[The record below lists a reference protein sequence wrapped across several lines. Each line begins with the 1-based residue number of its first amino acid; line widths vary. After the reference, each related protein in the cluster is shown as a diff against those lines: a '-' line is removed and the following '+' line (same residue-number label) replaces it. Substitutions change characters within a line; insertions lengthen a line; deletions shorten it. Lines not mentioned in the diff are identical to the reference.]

1 MLSDMRYMDPAS
13 LRSGVFCFIPEAV
26 RKAGS
31 SKQLIYMLRI
41 AIQTKGR
48 LNEDS
53 IALLKDSGI
62 SFREQNRRF
71 LMKSSDGLL
80 EALYLRD
87 DDIPQAV
94 YDGASDIGIVGCN
107 EVLEKG
113 FDVDVPMQLGF
124 GGCRLS
130 LAVPEAEEYSS
141 PEYFNGKVI
150 ATSYPGI
157 LGRYLVSKGITA
169 TVRTIAG
176 SVEIAPAAGLSDAIF
191 DIVSSGATLV
201 SNGLKEVEKVIDS
214 QAVLIARKG
223 LPEDKAAEVED
234 LMFRFRSV
242 IAGRKR
248 KYLLMNIPASAVK
261 EAVRILPALR
271 SPTLMPLAADGW
283 YSMHSVVTESELW
296 DKVAQLRAIG
306 AEGILVLDV
315 EKIIL

>member
-1 MLSDMRYMDPAS
+1 MTIYDPAS
-13 LRSGVFCFIPEAV
+13 SRSRVFRFCPESRPEESAAK
-26 RKAGS
+26 RNS
-31 SKQLIYMLRI
+31 NMLRI
-41 AIQTKGR
+41 SIQTKGR

-62 SFREQNRRF
+62 SFREQKRQF
-71 LMKSSDGLL
+71 LMRSPDGLL
-80 EALYLRD
+80 EVLYLRD

-94 YDGASDIGIVGCN
+94 YDGVSDIGIVGYN
-107 EVLEKG
+107 EVLERG
-113 FDVDVPMQLGF
+113 YDVDVAMELGF
-124 GGCRLS
+124 GKCRLS

-141 PEYFNGKVI
+141 PEYFRGKVI

-157 LGRYLVSKGITA
+157 LGRYLDSLGITA

-201 SNGLKEVEKVIDS
+201 SNGLREVEKVVDS

-223 LPEDKAAEVED
+223 LPQDKAAEVED

-242 IAGRKR
+242 IAGRRR
-248 KYLLMNIPASAVK
+248 KYLLMNIPASAVG
-261 EAVRILPALR
+261 EAVKILPALR

-283 YSMHSVVTESELW
+283 YSMHSVVNESELW
-296 DKVAQLRAIG
+296 SKVEQLRAIG